1 MAFDFQ
7 RILIM
12 KTFKSLLLVA
22 LVFLAGVVAG
32 VVGTRIVV
40 RQVMGEVIA
49 HPETVPPRVERALAF
64 RLRLDNGQRAK
75 LHEIMSGTHEQLKD
89 LRQEYRPRVILVLS
103 NANGQ
108 ITALLT
114 PEQLARFEKW
124 KKENHPLL
132 EAIKRNQ

>member
-1 MAFDFQ
+1 MAFGSK

-22 LVFLAGVVAG
+22 LVFLAGAVAG
-32 VVGTRIVV
+32 VVGTRAVV
-40 RQVMGEVIA
+40 RHVVREVIA
-49 HPETVPPRVERALAF
+49 HPETVPPRVERNLAF
-64 RLRLDNGQRAK
+64 RLRLDSGQRVK
-75 LHEIMSGTHEQLKD
+75 LHEIMSGTHGQLKD

-103 NANGQ
+103 NANNQ

-132 EAIKRNQ
+132 EAIKRNP

>member
-12 KTFKSLLLVA
+12 KIFKSLLLVA

-49 HPETVPPRVERALAF
+49 HPETVPPRVERNLAF
-64 RLRLDNGQRAK
+64 RLRLDSGQRVK
-75 LHEIMSGTHEQLKD
+75 LHEIMSGTHGQLKD

-103 NANGQ
+103 NANNQ

-132 EAIKRNQ
+132 EAIRRNQ

>member
-1 MAFDFQ
+1 MVFDLQ

-22 LVFLAGVVAG
+22 LVFLAGMVTG

-49 HPETVPPRVERALAF
+49 HPETVPPRIERNLAF
-64 RLRLDNGQRAK
+64 RLQLDNGQRAK
-75 LHEIMSGTHEQLKD
+75 LHEIMSGTHEQLKG
-89 LRQEYRPRVILVLS
+89 LRQEYRPRVLLVLS
-103 NANGQ
+103 NANDQ

>member
-1 MAFDFQ
+1 MAFDAKW
-7 RILIM
+7 ILIM
-12 KTFKSLLLVA
+12 KTFKLLLLVA

-49 HPETVPPRVERALAF
+49 HPETVPPRIERSLAF
-64 RLRLDNGQRAK
+64 RLRLDSGQRTK
-75 LHEIMSGTHEQLKD
+75 LHEIMSGTHEQLKG

-103 NANGQ
+103 NANNQ

>member
-49 HPETVPPRVERALAF
+49 HPETVPPRVERNLAF
-64 RLRLDNGQRAK
+64 RLRLDSGQRVK
-75 LHEIMSGTHEQLKD
+75 LHEIMSGTHGQLKD

-103 NANGQ
+103 NANNQ

-124 KKENHPLL
+124 KKENLPLL

>member
-1 MAFDFQ
+1 M
-7 RILIM
+7 IM

-22 LVFLAGVVAG
+22 LVFLAGAVAG
-32 VVGTRIVV
+32 VVGTRAVV
-40 RQVMGEVIA
+40 RHVVREVIA
-49 HPETVPPRVERALAF
+49 HPETVPPRVERNLAF
-64 RLRLDNGQRAK
+64 RLRLDSGQRVK
-75 LHEIMSGTHEQLKD
+75 LHEIMSGTHGQLKD

-103 NANGQ
+103 NANNQ

-124 KKENHPLL
+124 KKENLPLL

>member
-1 MAFDFQ
+1 
-7 RILIM
+7 M

-22 LVFLAGVVAG
+22 LVFLAGAVAG
-32 VVGTRIVV
+32 VVGTRAVV
-40 RQVMGEVIA
+40 RHVVREVIA
-49 HPETVPPRVERALAF
+49 HPETVPPRVERNLAF
-64 RLRLDNGQRAK
+64 RLRLDSGQRVK
-75 LHEIMSGTHEQLKD
+75 LHEIMSGTHGQLKD

-103 NANGQ
+103 NANNQ

>member
-1 MAFDFQ
+1 
-7 RILIM
+7 M

-22 LVFLAGVVAG
+22 LVFLAGVAVG

-49 HPETVPPRVERALAF
+49 HPETVPSRIERNLAF
-64 RLRLDNGQRAK
+64 RLRLDSGQRAK
-75 LHEIMSGTHEQLKD
+75 LYEIMSGTHEQLKD
-89 LRQEYRPRVILVLS
+89 LRQEYRPQVILVLS
-103 NANGQ
+103 NANNQ

-124 KKENHPLL
+124 KKKNHPLL

>member
-1 MAFDFQ
+1 MAFGSK

-22 LVFLAGVVAG
+22 LVFLAGAVAG
-32 VVGTRIVV
+32 VVGTRAVV
-40 RQVMGEVIA
+40 RHVVREVIA
-49 HPETVPPRVERALAF
+49 HPETVPPRVERNLAF
-64 RLRLDNGQRAK
+64 RLRLDSGQRVK
-75 LHEIMSGTHEQLKD
+75 LHEIMSGTHGQLKD

-103 NANGQ
+103 NANNQ

-124 KKENHPLL
+124 KKENLPLL

>member
-1 MAFDFQ
+1 
-7 RILIM
+7 M

-22 LVFLAGVVAG
+22 LVFLAGAVAG
-32 VVGTRIVV
+32 VVGTRAVV
-40 RQVMGEVIA
+40 RHVVREVIA
-49 HPETVPPRVERALAF
+49 HPETVPPRVERNLAF
-64 RLRLDNGQRAK
+64 RLRLDSGQRVK
-75 LHEIMSGTHEQLKD
+75 LHEIMSGTHGQLKD

-103 NANGQ
+103 NANNQ

-124 KKENHPLL
+124 KKENLPLL